1 MHRGTQKCFPVPS
14 LTITDFK
21 EKLFCSTDTSI
32 IDRTYICLEHRMNFE
47 ESQTL
52 PSFHGRGMGYC
63 SFGKL
68 GILLAPPTS
77 SEDKM

>member
-1 MHRGTQKCFPVPS
+1 
-14 LTITDFK
+14 
-21 EKLFCSTDTSI
+21 
-32 IDRTYICLEHRMNFE
+32 MNFE

-68 GILLAPPTS
+68 GILLATPTS